1 VGGWMDHWLPTYL
14 PTYLLSMY
22 DQGKRV
28 VCSAFLFLFRRWK
41 GGYGPMKRGGRCG
54 CGCGWI
60 MLRGGGGGGVGEDE
74 MSVDVLFCE
83 GGVSGM
89 ELGLVVGGCESI
101 ERG

>member
-1 VGGWMDHWLPTYL
+1 MLCLPLSVQALEGWVWTYETGRTLWLWVWVDNAT
-14 PTYLLSMY
+14 
-22 DQGKRV
+22 R
-28 VCSAFLFLFRRWK
+28 
-41 GGYGPMKRGGRCG
+41 
-54 CGCGWI
+54 
-60 MLRGGGGGGVGEDE
+60 GGGGGVGEDE

>member
-1 VGGWMDHWLPTYL
+1 MIREESCVLCLPV
-14 PTYLLSMY
+14 SV
-22 DQGKRV
+22 QCWR
-28 VCSAFLFLFRRWK
+28 

-54 CGCGWI
+54 CGCGWM
-60 MLRGGGGGGVGEDE
+60 MLRGGGGGEDE

-89 ELGLVVGGCESI
+89 ELWLVVGGCESI

>member
-1 VGGWMDHWLPTYL
+1 
-14 PTYLLSMY
+14 
-22 DQGKRV
+22 
-28 VCSAFLFLFRRWK
+28 
-41 GGYGPMKRGGRCG
+41 MKRGGRCG